1 MKVRYVI
8 KFTKESE
15 IKFISHLDLMRTIQ
29 KVIRRADLPIEYSK
43 GFNPHMSLSIA
54 NPLSVGVYSHGE
66 YMDIVLTE
74 DIKVEE
80 LKERLN
86 ANSAQGI
93 RFLEAKEIIDR
104 PNEKKFPQSMALV
117 DAARYIVKFKCTDVK
132 KSLAAFEELLK
143 VNEWMATKKSKNGE
157 KVVDIRTY
165 IKEIK
170 HWENEGNL
178 VLNVLL
184 ACGSREHLSCD
195 TLNTFI
201 KESIDTIDQ
210 DAFVDVKREE
220 MLALKNDK
228 LVPIYQYI

>member
-1 MKVRYVI
+1 
-8 KFTKESE
+8 
-15 IKFISHLDLMRTIQ
+15 MRTIQ
-29 KVIRRADLPIEYSK
+29 KIIRRANLPVEYSK

-74 DIKVEE
+74 DIDIEE

-86 ANSAQGI
+86 LNSAQGI
-93 RFLEAKEIIDR
+93 RFLEARKIIDR
-104 PNEKKFPQSMALV
+104 PNEKKLPQSMALV
-117 DAARYIVKFKCTDVK
+117 DAARYIIKFKCSDSRKT
-132 KSLAAFEELLK
+132 LHAFEELLK
-143 VNEWMATKKSKNGE
+143 QNQWLATKKSKNGE
-157 KVVDIRTY
+157 KVVDIRKF

-170 HWENEGNL
+170 YWENEGYL

-195 TLNTFI
+195 TLNNFI
-201 KESIDTIDQ
+201 KASIDSIDQ

-220 MLALKNDK
+220 MFALKKDK